1 MSDAERAKLDALA
14 KALADRPNLSMEIS
28 GFVDAEA
35 DRQGLVDKEFEKQLL
50 AGKKGK
56 KIKKEEPDAGDE
68 TEAITPRSLKSC

>member
-28 GFVDAEA
+28 GFVDADA

-56 KIKKEEPDAGDE
+56 K
-68 TEAITPRSLKSC
+68 